1 MTSKKNLKKQ
11 VKYLCGDIVGELL
24 LIGEICPVE
33 KVDEVSQLVVDTAVL
48 QQETIGRCTF
58 GFDKTVRE
66 FGSAAAY
73 RKAKS
78 QYERAAF
85 AKLREDFNGRL
96 GEIVKRLNEVAS
108 TVTAQ

>member
-11 VKYLCGDIVGELL
+11 VKYICGDIVGELI
-24 LIGEICPVE
+24 LIGELCPAD

-48 QQETIGRCTF
+48 QQQTLSRCTF
-58 GFDKTVRE
+58 SFDKSQRE
-66 FGSAAAY
+66 FASPALY

-85 AKLREDFNGRL
+85 GKLRDDFNSRL
-96 GEIVKRLNEVAS
+96 RDIVKRLNEAAATIS
-108 TVTAQ
+108 AE